1 MVSPSFPA
9 AVVVWL
15 DPRRPDFGVKLV
27 ENVPEA
33 LSALH
38 RHGLEEAIRGPQS
51 GLWRSAAGALVQAEV
66 DPNPS
71 NLRAA
76 YAAFLR
82 LAKCVAPVPTRT
94 RQIVCPRGLRENV
107 EAFFLMA

>member
-1 MVSPSFPA
+1 MVSLPFPS

-33 LSALH
+33 LCALH

-51 GLWRSAAGALVQAEV
+51 ELWKSAAGALVQAEV
-66 DPNPS
+66 NPNPS

-76 YAAFLR
+76 YEAFLR
-82 LAKCVAPVPTRT
+82 LAKCVAPVPTRI
-94 RQIVCPRGLRENV
+94 RQIVCPRGLRERV
-107 EAFFLMA
+107 DALFLMA